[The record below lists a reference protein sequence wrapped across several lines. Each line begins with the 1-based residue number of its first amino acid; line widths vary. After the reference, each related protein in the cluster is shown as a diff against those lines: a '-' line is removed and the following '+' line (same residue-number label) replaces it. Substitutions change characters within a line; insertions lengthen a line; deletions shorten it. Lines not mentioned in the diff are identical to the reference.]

1 VKLRLTMVC
10 EYDVDPEHYGTHD
23 PVEAARIDQVQIA
36 DDPTSGLALLVEA
49 IDFDVK
55 VEPA

>member
-10 EYDVDPEHYGTHD
+10 EYEASPEHYGTHD
-23 PVEAARIDQVQIA
+23 PVEAAKIDQVQIA
-36 DDPTSGLALLVEA
+36 DDPTAGLALLVEA
-49 IDFDVK
+49 IDIDVT